1 MQINGL
7 AQDPGRTISLTLL
20 DNYDYWVIL
29 DPTRQRLYLNS
40 TGRILDRDPP
50 NYITTIVV
58 QVQCYNELV
67 GTVIFHEV
75 RIVVRDKNDNNP
87 RFQQPRYY
95 VAINELTPVGTTIF
109 TGFSGNN
116 GATDIDDGP
125 NGHIEYSILYNPN
138 DPASNRTVSVAN
150 TLSGHIILAER
161 LNYEERTRY
170 LVLVQ
175 ANDRAPYPPNRR
187 TATTTLTVDVLDG
200 DDLGPMFLPCILVNN
215 TRDCNPLTYR
225 VAIPE
230 FTEPSKLNPLNVTP
244 AIRAVDMDR
253 NIQPPS
259 DRPNILY
266 YILVGHPVAYR
277 EYFSLNRT
285 TAELR
290 VLQPI
295 SRDLYQ
301 RFTLIIK
308 AEQDNGHPLPA
319 YADLIIEILD
329 ENNQAPYFQFAT
341 YQGYVSESSPVGT
354 TISASANL
362 TAPLGIIA
370 LDNDIEELLLRCF
383 LKIDEGPAGDY
394 FFNSLTDQN
403 TKDPLVK
410 ITLDDYTT
418 IFSLTPTGIIRYLKL
433 IKPVDREQQMVYTF
447 TMVSSDGVQQ
457 STPVTVNILVIDAND
472 NTPTFPEV
480 SYSVEVFTDM
490 QPGETV
496 LQLTATDAD
505 EGLNGQVTYEILAGA
520 QGIFII
526 SNRTGRITVAPGV
539 TLTVGQSYA
548 LTVKASDNAPEIQ
561 RRSSIT
567 TVYIEVLPPNN
578 QSPPRFPLLT
588 YNLEISEAMRIGAIL
603 LNLQA
608 TDRENDPITYRIVS
622 GDSQKVFNLSET
634 IGLLLLKDPLDR
646 ETTDQ
651 YRLIVTASDG
661 NPGGTSTAT
670 VNIVVTDVNDN
681 DPEFDPT
688 ITTNFTVQ
696 EEEANLFVGQVKA
709 TDPDA
714 GLNGQVRYRIVNH
727 PDLFTISANGSI
739 YTRVPLDRE
748 RRSQFD
754 LVVEASDGA
763 VDPRRTTLT
772 LSIQVMDIDDNS
784 PVFSQQTYVVNVPEN
799 SPLGTVIL
807 KLSAVDSDL
816 FSNVT
821 YRIKTESARQLFSL
835 NPVTGELAVL
845 QTLDFEDL
853 AAMGM
858 GASYTFQV
866 EAVDQE
872 GVMPPGQAT
881 VTVRITDMNDFSP
894 IFTQDLYTGMVAPNA
909 EKGTVI
915 TTVFA
920 EDRDPPGTPASFVRY
935 RVDLDMSPYS
945 GSIFDVVE
953 ETGRIITKVNLN
965 EEPSVTFTL
974 FVIAFDDGEPVKTN
988 STMVE
993 ITVLQPSRIPIFTQE
1008 EYSISQVLE
1017 PLLLDEALSSG
1028 ERPICSSFLASLS
1041 LPHRLLP
1048 EEPPEHKS
1056 LSKRPQK
1063 ISSVSVK
1070 AVSYGSNQ

>member
-1 MQINGL
+1 MQINGR

-40 TGRILDRDPP
+40 TGRILDRD
-50 NYITTIVV
+50 
-58 QVQCYNELV
+58 VQCYNELV

-138 DPASNRTVSVAN
+138 DPGSNRTVSVAN

-259 DRPNILY
+259 NRPNILY
-266 YILVGHPVAYR
+266 YILVGHPAAYR

-370 LDNDIEELLLRCF
+370 LDNDIEEL
-383 LKIDEGPAGDY
+383 DPGD
-394 FFNSLTDQN
+394 TPV
-403 TKDPLVK
+403 DPLLK

-447 TMVSSDGVQQ
+447 TVGLRLSGLYPQD
-457 STPVTVNILVIDAND
+457 STH
-472 NTPTFPEV
+472 
-480 SYSVEVFTDM
+480 
-490 QPGETV
+490 
-496 LQLTATDAD
+496 
-505 EGLNGQVTYEILAGA
+505 
-520 QGIFII
+520 
-526 SNRTGRITVAPGV
+526 
-539 TLTVGQSYA
+539 A
-548 LTVKASDNAPEIQ
+548 L
-561 RRSSIT
+561 
-567 TVYIEVLPPNN
+567 
-578 QSPPRFPLLT
+578 
-588 YNLEISEAMRIGAIL
+588 
-603 LNLQA
+603 
-608 TDRENDPITYRIVS
+608 
-622 GDSQKVFNLSET
+622 
-634 IGLLLLKDPLDR
+634 
-646 ETTDQ
+646 
-651 YRLIVTASDG
+651 
-661 NPGGTSTAT
+661 
-670 VNIVVTDVNDN
+670 
-681 DPEFDPT
+681 
-688 ITTNFTVQ
+688 
-696 EEEANLFVGQVKA
+696 
-709 TDPDA
+709 
-714 GLNGQVRYRIVNH
+714 
-727 PDLFTISANGSI
+727 
-739 YTRVPLDRE
+739 
-748 RRSQFD
+748 
-754 LVVEASDGA
+754 
-763 VDPRRTTLT
+763 
-772 LSIQVMDIDDNS
+772 
-784 PVFSQQTYVVNVPEN
+784 
-799 SPLGTVIL
+799 
-807 KLSAVDSDL
+807 
-816 FSNVT
+816 
-821 YRIKTESARQLFSL
+821 
-835 NPVTGELAVL
+835 
-845 QTLDFEDL
+845 
-853 AAMGM
+853 
-858 GASYTFQV
+858 
-866 EAVDQE
+866 
-872 GVMPPGQAT
+872 
-881 VTVRITDMNDFSP
+881 
-894 IFTQDLYTGMVAPNA
+894 
-909 EKGTVI
+909 
-915 TTVFA
+915 
-920 EDRDPPGTPASFVRY
+920 
-935 RVDLDMSPYS
+935 
-945 GSIFDVVE
+945 
-953 ETGRIITKVNLN
+953 
-965 EEPSVTFTL
+965 
-974 FVIAFDDGEPVKTN
+974 
-988 STMVE
+988 
-993 ITVLQPSRIPIFTQE
+993 
-1008 EYSISQVLE
+1008 
-1017 PLLLDEALSSG
+1017 
-1028 ERPICSSFLASLS
+1028 
-1041 LPHRLLP
+1041 
-1048 EEPPEHKS
+1048 
-1056 LSKRPQK
+1056 
-1063 ISSVSVK
+1063 
-1070 AVSYGSNQ
+1070 